1 MSAYPA
7 TCLLGHRLNAFRLG
21 HVSPAIYIQIGGAW
35 TGAAQGVIIDSLAI
49 QDRLN
54 DEANTLIATIRG
66 TKPVE
71 GGAIRVA
78 LGSHN
83 AAPLFAGTLLRVTRV
98 WGADNPAHVLY
109 HVEAT
114 DPTWPLQGVLFSARY
129 ENQSASTIAADLL
142 TRAPAGYSGVIQ
154 AGLPVL
160 DTLSFT
166 NTTLMDAFVQLA
178 KRIGGYTLCDYLA
191 RVHLFTTDDG
201 TAAPRALYADHPS
214 LAGVSYVRDL
224 TQIITRAI
232 VEGGGVNAL
241 APVPPGSPVLPVET
255 VAWYAPGGGYVRSGA
270 QRIQYAGV
278 TAGGAGSF
286 AGTGVTPTT
295 APAVTATIG
304 TSPVEL
310 GAHSY
315 AYTWV
320 TGVGETL
327 PSPLGTVTLG
337 APALP
342 AAVDVAAILN
352 VTSGLVIG
360 VTYTYT
366 YAWSYVASD
375 TDVSQ
380 VSAVQPDTR
389 SAVCQAWQKPS
400 SLATPGAAPGLAYD
414 RATTG
419 AVDLGSHWYAYTFVT
434 AIGESLPSPAPAITL
449 ADIPPPTTAPVWAS
463 VKAGSAWAP
472 DPSHG
477 FVIGATVRV
486 GVVVGYA
493 VATPGTPVSAI
504 GPASAAFTLA
514 QAAGFPAGQIRV
526 EQFTCPRTN
535 DAQATSG
542 TLYASAWNGGAGAWD
557 PWYPTGVPYNNAA
570 PGTVLVD
577 FDRPPGTAYPLP
589 PAAPWSRVLVS
600 GLAAGSGGVTGRKIY
615 RTAAGGGVLRWLAT
629 IANTTATT
637 YSDGAPDSSLGAE
650 PPTAALDTVPG
661 GITWAPYPGAWDPA
675 AKRLLAFR
683 ALAGQWRLVKAL
695 PVGQAW
701 TIGTYRDTV
710 SDAAIAADPATYPAN
725 PAPGAGNATLGRAVV
740 SGVAPGPAGGVGVT
754 ARRIYRT
761 AAGGAQLKLWATL
774 ADNTSTTV
782 PGYDA
787 TPDASLGAT
796 APTSDTAGVIQTAK
810 FVSAGSTELP
820 VTSTAPFS
828 DTGGYV
834 QVGTQVIG
842 YRGRSSTALTGVPA
856 TGDNAIGTSIPWGTP
871 VTTAPALIG
880 IPATGAGA
888 IRWALLRGDPVNV
901 VVIVDDLPAQAA
913 LAALLGGGDGVR
925 ESLLADGRIG
935 LTEAAAR
942 GRALLAANKAV
953 RETVA
958 YRSRDPNTR
967 SGAQIVVDL
976 PAPTDI
982 HGTYRIQDVGI
993 TRFHAR
999 GLVPPTYETRA
1010 SSQQFTFEDW
1020 IRQLART
1027 QAPPATGE

>member
-7 TCLLGHRLNAFRLG
+7 TCLLGSRLNAFRLAY
-21 HVSPAIYIQIGGAW
+21 VTPAIYIQIGGAW
-35 TGAAQGVIIDSLAI
+35 TGAAQGVIVESLAI

-54 DEANTLIATIRG
+54 DEANTLVATIRG
-66 TKPVE
+66 TKPIE
-71 GGAIRVA
+71 GGSIRLT
-78 LGSHN
+78 LGSQN
-83 AAPLFAGTLLRVTRV
+83 APPLFAGTMLRVTRV

-114 DPTWPLQGVLFSARY
+114 DPTWQLQGTLFSARY
-129 ENQSASTIAADLL
+129 QNQSATAIAADLL
-142 TRAPAGYSGVIQ
+142 TRAPAGYTGVIQ

-160 DTLSFT
+160 DTLSLT

-178 KRIGGYTLCDYLA
+178 KRIGGYTLCDYQA
-191 RVHLFTTDDG
+191 RVHLFTTDDQA
-201 TAAPRALYADHPS
+201 AAPRALYANHPS

-278 TAGGAGSF
+278 TAGGAGAF

-295 APAVTATIG
+295 APTVAATVG

-320 TGVGETL
+320 TAVGETL
-327 PSPLGTVTLG
+327 PSPIATVTLG

-342 AAVDVAAILN
+342 AAVDVAALPN

-360 VTYTYT
+360 VTYTYR
-366 YAWSYVASD
+366 YAWSYVDSD

-380 VSAVQPDTR
+380 VSGLQPDAR
-389 SAVCQAWQKPS
+389 SAVCEAWTTTS
-400 SLATPGAAPGLAYD
+400 SLAAPTVALTVANYLAGAIEPGA
-414 RATTG
+414 
-419 AVDLGSHWYAYTFVT
+419 HQWAYTWCTATDETAPAPLKAWTLAVPPT
-434 AIGESLPSPAPAITL
+434 PAGSPSLSLHVNNAGNQENPAIGYVA
-449 ADIPPPTTAPVWAS
+449 
-463 VKAGSAWAP
+463 
-472 DPSHG
+472 
-477 FVIGATVRV
+477 GATVRYAIGQ
-486 GVVVGYA
+486 GVLFQQPPAAGHA
-493 VATPGTPVSAI
+493 AGAL
-504 GPASAAFTLA
+504 GPASAPVTLQA
-514 QAAGFPAGQIRV
+514 YAAGYVKDVLLTVPSTGVNYQYVYISVAGGPWYWANNGYGGGNVQV
-526 EQFTCPRTN
+526 GQPRTELP
-535 DAQATSG
+535 AQPPTAVG
-542 TLYASAWNGGAGAWD
+542 QVQLSAIAVGS
-557 PWYPTGVPYNNAA
+557 AA
-570 PGTVLVD
+570 I
-577 FDRPPGTAYPLP
+577 TA
-589 PAAPWSRVLVS
+589 
-600 GLAAGSGGVTGRKIY
+600 RKIY
-615 RTAAGGGVLRWLAT
+615 RTPAGGSELRLVTT
-629 IANTTATT
+629 IPNNTATT
-637 YSDGAPDSSLGAE
+637 YIDTLADAGLG
-650 PPTAALDTVPG
+650 PTAPTVGTSTRPG
-661 GITWAPYPGAWDPA
+661 GLTWAPYPGAWDPA

-683 ALAGQWRLVKAL
+683 DVAGQWRLVKAL
-695 PVGQAW
+695 PVGQGW
-701 TIGTYRDTV
+701 TSGTYRDVV
-710 SDAAIAADPATYPAN
+710 SDAAAVADPATYPIN
-725 PAPGAGNATLGRAVV
+725 PAPGGSVTLGRVVV
-740 SGVAPGPAGGVGVT
+740 SGVAPGPATGAAVT
-754 ARRIYRT
+754 SRKVYRT
-761 AAGGAQLKLWATL
+761 ATGGAQLKFLATI
-774 ADNTSTTV
+774 ADNTTTV
-782 PGYDA
+782 LPGYDT
-787 TPDASLGAT
+787 TPDAGLGVN
-796 APTSDTAGVIQTAK
+796 APTTDTAGVIQTAK

-820 VTSTAPFS
+820 VTSTGPYS

-834 QVGTQVIG
+834 LAGTQVIG

-856 TGDNAIGTSIPWGTP
+856 SGDNAIGTSIPWGTP

-880 IPATGAGA
+880 IPTTGAGA
-888 IRWALLRGDPVNV
+888 IVWALLRGDPVNV
-901 VVIVDDLPAQAA
+901 VVIVDDLAAQQA
-913 LAALLGGGDGVR
+913 LAALLGGGASGVR

-935 LTEAAAR
+935 LVEAAAR

-958 YRSRDPNTR
+958 YRSRDVNTR
-967 SGAQIVVDL
+967 SGARVVVDL

-982 HGTYRIQDVGI
+982 HGTYRVQEVGI